1 MFKIISRTDT
11 EKLLENAGAF
21 SSISCLEMGLSMYP
35 KYYRIFCA
43 CQYTFTGKQEDF
55 MSQLEASSLPATL
68 PDAQVTVI
76 LEMTQGL
83 PVPMIQGIHSWAK
96 NRLGAAAV
104 KRFVPV
110 YLYTEDFPARLTI
123 VYHDIRPRRSYLSL
137 SRHPSE
143 HLREVEHC
151 IAKGL
156 DKEIMRNREIDVL
169 SPLTNSDVFDVM
181 YEHHFLWSGIARS
194 NTSADEVLT
203 QLRPEMEQTGSEYAV
218 SGLILFLEVDK
229 AFTCEG
235 EIHNLVQA
243 LIGIAG
249 GKDIETA
256 ISTRIRESHIKSI
269 TCRAALIGN
278 PKYIK
283 GEVYYDLGKYE
294 ILLHESDN
302 KKSGHMIVATIE
314 DEQFTLA
321 RYDWGK
327 YDYSPSGRTDDH
339 HYFDRDNTRR
349 LYEALHR
356 KNPDALLR
364 SIRKR
369 FASSYSEDSDTAFL
383 EFCRKQGIRCKSDYH
398 Y

>member
-11 EKLLENAGAF
+11 EKLLQNAGAF

-43 CQYTFTGKQEDF
+43 FQHTFIGKKDDF
-55 MSQLEASSLPATL
+55 LRQLEACELPAA
-68 PDAQVTVI
+68 PQNAQATVI

-110 YLYTEDFPARLTI
+110 FLYTEDFPARLTI

-156 DKEIMRNREIDVL
+156 DKEIMRNREIGVL

-203 QLRPEMEQTGSEYAV
+203 QLRPEMEQIGSEYAV
-218 SGLILFLEVDK
+218 SGLIIFLEVDK
-229 AFTCEG
+229 NFTREG

-256 ISTRIRESHIKSI
+256 ISTRIRESQTKCI

-283 GEVYYDLGKYE
+283 GEVYYDFGKYE
-294 ILLHESDN
+294 ILLHESED
-302 KKSGHMIVATIE
+302 KKNGHMIVASIE

-321 RYDWGK
+321 RHDWGK
-327 YDYSPSGRTDDH
+327 YEYNRSGRTDDH

-356 KNPDALLR
+356 KNPNALLR
-364 SIRKR
+364 TIRKR
-369 FASSYSEDSDTAFL
+369 FASSFSESSDTVFL
-383 EFCRKQGIRCKSDYH
+383 EFCHKQGIRCRSDYH